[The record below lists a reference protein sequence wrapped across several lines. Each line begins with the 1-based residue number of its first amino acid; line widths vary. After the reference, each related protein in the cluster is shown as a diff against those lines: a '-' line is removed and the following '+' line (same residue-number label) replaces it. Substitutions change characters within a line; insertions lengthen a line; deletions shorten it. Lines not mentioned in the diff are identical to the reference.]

1 VNPAASTQAPPDK
14 DLVPRVLVCDD
25 SAVVRR
31 MLRLTFEAEGYAVE
45 SAESGE
51 DAFARCLRSSYDLVV
66 SDIRMGTLSGV
77 QLCRLLRSD
86 PAHKSTPIILLT
98 AADDPRSRFW
108 GRHAGADAYLVK
120 DAMMGSLV
128 SEAKRLL
135 RDKHHDPAPVKPS
148 PSRAEPLAR
157 LSEVLDELLF
167 EAVVARDIRA
177 LADGAHTRRDLA
189 TALFDV
195 CSEVASYR
203 YLVLTLAGVDGP
215 SHHLHVRGPF
225 PEKPTALALAALAL
239 GRIEPDEVDLH
250 HAGAVIG
257 PAERIASGELVTF
270 PLRAR
275 GERAGEIMV
284 FGGEK
289 YVGGRDRMT
298 LALVARELGIVVQN
312 LFLLEET
319 SRLARTDALTGLANR
334 RHADDRLAYEIARA
348 RRNKQALSIALC
360 DVDHFK
366 HINDSCGHLMGDE
379 VLVRIGKTIA
389 RSLRTVDIA
398 GRWGGEEF
406 MLVLPD
412 TPIEGARVAV
422 ERIRAAIEAH
432 GAIPNG
438 PSRVTLSAGVTSF
451 VEGDEAE
458 TMVRRADAA
467 LYRAKENGRNRV
479 ELGVP

>member
-1 VNPAASTQAPPDK
+1 
-14 DLVPRVLVCDD
+14 
-25 SAVVRR
+25 
-31 MLRLTFEAEGYAVE
+31 MLRLTFEAEGYSVE
-45 SAESGE
+45 TAESGE

-86 PAHKSTPIILLT
+86 PANRSTPIILLT

-128 SEAKRLL
+128 AEARRLL
-135 RDKHHDPAPVKPS
+135 RSKQHEPVPVKQAA
-148 PSRAEPLAR
+148 SRAEPLVR

-167 EAVVARDIRA
+167 EAVVARDIRTLVDA
-177 LADGAHTRRDLA
+177 AHTRRDLA
-189 TALFDV
+189 TALFSL

-203 YLVLTLAGVDGP
+203 YLVLTLDGAGGP

-225 PEKPTALALAALAL
+225 PEKPSALALAALAL
-239 GRIEPDEVDLH
+239 GQIDPEGLDLH
-250 HAGAVIG
+250 HAGTVIG
-257 PAERIASGELVTF
+257 PTERLASGELVTF
-270 PLRAR
+270 PIRAR
-275 GERAGEIMV
+275 NERAGELMV
-284 FGGEK
+284 FGGDK
-289 YVGGRDRMT
+289 YVATRDRMT
-298 LALVARELGIVVQN
+298 LGLVANELGIVVQN

-319 SRLARTDALTGLANR
+319 TRLARTDALTGLANR
-334 RHADDRLAYEIARA
+334 RHTDDRLAYEIARA

-360 DVDHFK
+360 DIDHFK

-379 VLVRIGKTIA
+379 VLVRIGKTIV

-412 TPIEGARVAV
+412 TPIDGARVAV

-438 PSRVTLSAGVTSF
+438 PARVTLSAGVTSF
-451 VEGDEAE
+451 TDGDDAEA
-458 TMVRRADAA
+458 MVRRADAA

-479 ELGVP
+479 ELGPP